1 MIVFDLKC
9 ADFGHVFEG
18 WFGSSEEF
26 EHQKAS
32 GLLLC
37 PMCGAHKVD
46 KAVMAPAVSAKSNQ
60 RPELSG
66 SSIGAEGAEGSS
78 SNRTLAMRSGMDNEK
93 VVKLMQALA
102 QAQAEALSTSEW
114 VGARFAEEAR
124 AMHYGEEEHR
134 PIHGEVDMQEARSLI
149 EEGVDVAP
157 LLFPVVPPKAQN

>member
-1 MIVFDLKC
+1 VIVFDLKC

-26 EHQKAS
+26 ERQKAG

-46 KAVMAPAVSAKSNQ
+46 KAVMAPAVGAKSNQ
-60 RPELSG
+60 RSDIVPAVAAGEEAPSTG
-66 SSIGAEGAEGSS
+66 
-78 SNRTLAMRSGMDNEK
+78 RTLAMRAGMDNEK
-93 VVKLMQALA
+93 AVKLMQALA

-114 VGARFAEEAR
+114 VGGRFAEEAR
-124 AMHYGEEEHR
+124 AMHYGEEDHR
-134 PIHGEVDMQEARSLI
+134 PIHGEVDMQEARTLI